1 MKNKTCCFTG
11 HREIPNE
18 EYALVYKKTREQIMV
33 LIDKGIE
40 RFIVGGARGF
50 DTLAATLL
58 LEIRQ
63 NFPHIKIIVA
73 VPYRAQAKG
82 FSESDLAVYNEILSL
97 ADELVVL
104 SEDYYKGC
112 LHVRNRYMVDESAY
126 IISYLRKTSGGSVF
140 TTDYARKKGIEVIE
154 V

>member
-18 EYALVYKKTREQIMV
+18 EYALVHKKTRAEIMA
-33 LIDKGIE
+33 LIDKDVE
-40 RFIVGGARGF
+40 RFIVGGALGF

-58 LEIRQ
+58 FEIRQ

-82 FSESDLAVYNEILSL
+82 FSEIDLAVYNEILSL
-97 ADELVVL
+97 ADETVVL
-104 SEDYYKGC
+104 SESYYRGC
-112 LHVRNRYMVDESAY
+112 LHIRNRYMVEESAY
-126 IISYLRKTSGGSVF
+126 IISYLRKTSGGSAF

-154 V
+154 I